1 MAGTPPFGTSILTPF
16 ALMVPFVSQCHM
28 IELATGLLF
37 DMEIIFLGELARFE
51 EY

>member
-1 MAGTPPFGTSILTPF
+1 
-16 ALMVPFVSQCHM
+16 M

-51 EY
+51 EILSVIPPCETAGPRTPRSLLPAHYHLG